1 MDDLHLVSERL
12 LESSATKAGYMARKC
27 LCDQRGIR
35 NSSQD
40 AILFSL
46 ARNVLSTHW
55 WFLIQER
62 SMAWHGLTEG
72 GQVQLARGP
81 ARPHAEI

>member
-1 MDDLHLVSERL
+1 MDDLHLVSESL
-12 LESSATKAGYMARKC
+12 LESSATEAGCIARKC

-40 AILFSL
+40 AILVSL
-46 ARNVLSTHW
+46 ARSVLCTHW
-55 WFLIQER
+55 WFLVQES

-72 GQVQLARGP
+72 GQVQLAPGA
-81 ARPHAEI
+81 ARPHAAI